1 MSIQTI
7 TISTILN
14 DLKNNNNNNNNHD
27 DDDDDDAAVNTISKP
42 IKDNNYKP
50 LPSIL
55 IDFFAMTMC
64 DLLPMRPIKQRTAPE
79 LMYFIQKI
87 TYHARIS
94 CHIAVVALIYIDRCK
109 SALPKNAI
117 GDQDTAHRIFLA
129 SLLVAS
135 KFLHGT
141 KWGCTQ
147 QINNDD
153 DNNHDND
160 MDDNIADED
169 KPNWLTN
176 KRMVSICGNMYNI
189 KQMNQ
194 LERSFLHVIHYQ
206 CWVDTIQ
213 VQHYL
218 LKHRQ
223 ELLL

>member
-1 MSIQTI
+1 
-7 TISTILN
+7 
-14 DLKNNNNNNNNHD
+14 
-27 DDDDDDAAVNTISKP
+27 
-42 IKDNNYKP
+42 
-50 LPSIL
+50 
-55 IDFFAMTMC
+55 MTMC
-64 DLLPMRPIKQRTAPE
+64 DFLPMKPIKQRTAPE

-117 GDQDTAHRIFLA
+117 GDQDTAHRIVLA

-135 KFLHGT
+135 KYLHGT
-141 KWGCTQ
+141 KWGSIQQ
-147 QINNDD
+147 QINDEDKN
-153 DNNHDND
+153 
-160 MDDNIADED
+160 NIADED
-169 KPNWLTN
+169 KPYWLTN
-176 KRMVSICGNMYNI
+176 KRMVQLSGNMYNI

-194 LERSFLHVIHYQ
+194 LERSFLNLIQYQ

>member
-1 MSIQTI
+1 
-7 TISTILN
+7 
-14 DLKNNNNNNNNHD
+14 
-27 DDDDDDAAVNTISKP
+27 
-42 IKDNNYKP
+42 
-50 LPSIL
+50 
-55 IDFFAMTMC
+55 MTMC
-64 DLLPMRPIKQRTAPE
+64 DFLPMKPIKQRTAPE

-117 GDQDTAHRIFLA
+117 GDQGKNKFLFLIKYNNQENEDEDLLILYIFTYTIDTAHRIVLA

-135 KFLHGT
+135 KYLHGT
-141 KWGCTQ
+141 KWGSIQQ
-147 QINNDD
+147 QINDED
-153 DNNHDND
+153 KNN
-160 MDDNIADED
+160 MADED
-169 KPNWLTN
+169 KPYWLTN
-176 KRMVSICGNMYNI
+176 KRMVQLSGNMYNI

-194 LERSFLHVIHYQ
+194 LERSFLNLIQYQ